1 MNQIRRFLAWCRD
14 KIKHKEDPR
23 IIRQCSYCTEW
34 KRWDFPYSYSE
45 GCSRKRIWH
54 EENANECEFFSYMY
68 QWYLDKE
75 KKRRR
80 NERLSRIYK
89 CFKKMFQRT

>member
-1 MNQIRRFLAWCRD
+1 MITQIRRFLTWCRD

-23 IIRQCSYCTEW
+23 IIRWCPYCTEW
-34 KRWDFPYSYSE
+34 ERFDFPYSYSF

-54 EENANECEFFSYMY
+54 QENANECEFFSFRY

-75 KKRRR
+75 KREKRRR
-80 NERLSRIYK
+80 IFRKIFLRGE
-89 CFKKMFQRT
+89 